1 MSHAATGWPGAGM
14 DNRRLL
20 LCGVVAMIIHA
31 AVLTALV
38 VGPEIFNSQE
48 IFAPVYTVDLV
59 GDIGLPPPPSAAE
72 KAAEKSAPAK
82 PKAETKPK
90 PKPKVKA
97 PPPAELIPVGKD
109 KTLTEAQAE
118 IIEKMGTPKESSKVK
133 AVKAEEELDKALARI
148 EEAVSAE
155 PEETSQGETQAELEA
170 RHLDQALAR
179 TKERVETGAYGLGG
193 STKGTDR
200 FAIYYSQV
208 WQKVRSNW
216 TLPSEWQQSEA
227 EAIVVITVRADGEII
242 AAQFEKRSGN
252 LHFDQSVMWAVE
264 RSNPLPP
271 LPPGLAGPSH
281 EIGIRFRP
289 EVS

>member
-1 MSHAATGWPGAGM
+1 MSHAATGWPGPGM
-14 DNRRLL
+14 DNRRLIL
-20 LCGVVAMIIHA
+20 YGVLAVIIHA
-31 AVLTALV
+31 VVLIALV
-38 VGPEIFNSQE
+38 VGPGIFNSRE
-48 IFAPVYTVDLV
+48 VFAPVYTVDLV
-59 GDIGLPPPPSAAE
+59 GDVGLPPPPSAAE
-72 KAAEKSAPAK
+72 KAAEKPAPAK
-82 PKAETKPK
+82 PKAVTPPK

-109 KTLTEAQAE
+109 ETLTEAKVE

-133 AVKAEEELDKALARI
+133 ALKAEEELDKALARI

-193 STKGTDR
+193 STKGADR

-208 WQKVRSNW
+208 WQRVRSNW
-216 TLPSEWQQSEA
+216 TLPSEWQKSEA
-227 EAIVVITVRADGEII
+227 EAIVVITVQADGEII
-242 AAQFEKRSGN
+242 ETKFEKRSGN
-252 LHFDQSVMWAVE
+252 LLFDQSVMWAVE

-289 EVS
+289 EA